1 MKKWSIRIF
10 LLLLCAALLCGA
22 AFASNEITLDVTFY
36 PIEYDGYVVDKLFGV
51 PAIYNKTGPI
61 LYCSEYVERLYRE
74 AYGIPVYVSDGPH
87 VSGNSSYWFEVTH
100 EPQTGDV
107 LYASAEARQVGCSH
121 YAVVKSVD
129 KTNGTMTLIEQNW
142 GWNEGAAFERVI
154 PYDGACYTIYTLWS
168 KDGRM
173 TLHDGAL
180 QAASQQ
186 PQMQQPQSG
195 RSITVSD
202 WAKEYVNLAD
212 AYGITGDLTG
222 DFRRP
227 ATRGEIAALA
237 VNTLAL
243 HGVCAW
249 AQDPVDAACELG
261 IMSLYSTG
269 SFESGWTV
277 TREMAATVFSRVYA
291 RIGVLPA
298 ENLSVLNRYSDC
310 KKISFWAEAP
320 VAAMTQLG
328 FMNGTGSGFSPEKD
342 MTVEQVITVMVRMI
356 QTKK

>member
-1 MKKWSIRIF
+1 MKRWSIRIA

-22 AFASNEITLDVTFY
+22 ASASGEITLDVTYY
-36 PIEYDGYVVDKLFGV
+36 PIEYDGYVVDTLFGV

-61 LYCSEYVERLYRE
+61 LYCSEYVERLYKE
-74 AYGIPVYVSDGPH
+74 AYKIPVYVSNGPH
-87 VSGNSSYWFEVTH
+87 VSGNSDYWFEVTD

-107 LYASAEARQVGCSH
+107 LFASAAARQRDCSH

-129 KTNGTMTLIEQNW
+129 KANGTLTLIEQNW
-142 GWNEGAAFERVI
+142 SWNEGAAFERVI

-168 KDGRM
+168 KDGRVSLQDGS
-173 TLHDGAL
+173 LH
-180 QAASQQ
+180 STPQQ
-186 PQMQQPQSG
+186 PIVQQPQSG

-202 WAKEYVNLAD
+202 WAKSYVELAD
-212 AYGITGDLTG
+212 AYGITGELTG

-237 VNTLAL
+237 VNTLAA
-243 HGVCAW
+243 GGIRAW
-249 AQDPVDAACELG
+249 AQEPVDAACELG
-261 IMSLYSTG
+261 IMSLYSNG

-291 RIGVLPA
+291 RIGTLPA
-298 ENLSVLNRYSDC
+298 EDLSVLSRYADRSN
-310 KKISFWAEAP
+310 ISGWAEAP
-320 VAAMTQLG
+320 VAVMTQIGL
-328 FMNGTGSGFSPEKD
+328 MNGTGTGFSPKAD

-356 QTKK
+356 QTKQ